1 MPPTTRRSGLGG
13 LLDRLYAAGGAVSAL
28 CLVAIVTL
36 IVMTW
41 GARVLGIT
49 FSSGTEYAGYAM
61 AAASFM
67 AFAYTLNHS
76 AHIRVTL
83 GLGALGRYR
92 HWGEVWCFLLGAVI
106 TTWIAYEAVEYV
118 FDNYARNRRSSGAD
132 ATPLWIPQV
141 PMATGAVLLAICF
154 WDNLVTLVMRRRS
167 NVVETPLEERT
178 AGEI

>member
-1 MPPTTRRSGLGG
+1 MQRSGFGRFLDG
-13 LLDRLYAAGGAVSAL
+13 LYRAGGAFSAL
-28 CLVAIVTL
+28 CLVAIVSL

-41 GARVLGIT
+41 GARVLGIK

-83 GLGALGRYR
+83 GLNAMGRHR

-106 TTWIAYEAVEYV
+106 ASWIAWEAVEYV
-118 FDNYARNRRSSGAD
+118 YDNYARGRRSSGAD

-141 PMATGAVLLAICF
+141 PMALGAVLLAVCF
-154 WDNLVTLVMRRRS
+154 WDNLVTLVRHRRS
-167 NVVETPLEERT
+167 NVVETALEGT
-178 AGEI
+178 DAQGEI